1 MAQSKTAEKKSG
13 LTMKHLIGYGAGDF
27 GGCMTFALMGS
38 IATRYYTNVL
48 QVNTVILAAIL
59 LIWNVWDAVNDPLVG
74 ALMDKIYAKSHN
86 PKGKFRPWLLR
97 SAPLVCVTAIIF
109 WTVPTFF
116 EGTTMLVVLFFTK
129 ILYEGCYTFFNIP
142 MGSLLSSMAENDK
155 ERSSLSSARG
165 FGSLLG
171 NMVPLVIF
179 PQLLAMLGDTPE
191 AFAIGSV
198 VCAGIGLVLCLI
210 HYAWTEER
218 FITET
223 PPEDADKVKMT
234 DIFQVFRKNR
244 AFLALCLHGFCIC
257 TMQYVASTLGTYMYS
272 DVLGD
277 IGMMSYATLIS
288 MPISVI
294 TLLVV
299 PKLAEKMELV
309 KVIRGALLIGAACYF
324 SLFIVMMFIS
334 IPAVVYMIWAG
345 LGSGIAGV
353 SILMQW
359 GLVGEAIDY
368 NEMVTGKRTEGS
380 IYGTFNLARRIGQ
393 SFGTSA
399 AVLALGWIGYDATL
413 AAQSAFT
420 IAGIKALVVL
430 IPGIFVLGSWVAFKY
445 VWNINADIRAKMA
458 EFKAAQK
465 AD

>member
-1 MAQSKTAEKKSG
+1 MAKSKKAGQKSG

-97 SAPLVCVTAIIF
+97 SAPLVCVTAIVF

-179 PQLLAMLGDTPE
+179 PQLLAMLGDTPK

-198 VCAGIGLVLCLI
+198 VCAGIGFVLCLI

-294 TLLVV
+294 TLVVV
-299 PKLAEKMELV
+299 PKIAEKMELV

-324 SLFIVMMFIS
+324 SLFVVMMLVS
-334 IPAVVYMIWAG
+334 IPAVVYMVWAG

-393 SFGTSA
+393 SFGNSA

-420 IAGIKALVVL
+420 IAGIKGLVVL
-430 IPGIFVLGSWVAFKY
+430 IPGLFVLGSWAAFRY

-458 EFKAAQK
+458 EFKASQK
-465 AD
+465 AG